1 MDQTVIPFEWG
12 RMLLGDAPSSFLLEI
27 LFRTFIIYFYTFS
40 LIRWIGGRSISQ
52 LSLVEF
58 LLVIALG
65 SAVGDSLFYPDVP
78 LIHAMLVI
86 TVIVLI
92 NKGLDLLIL
101 RSDTA
106 QKAIDGKP
114 NWIVR
119 DGRLNTE
126 QSSDRGMGKAEVLAL
141 LRLEGVRNLG
151 EVENAFLEA
160 NGELSVF
167 RTDRPIAGMPIVP
180 PHEICPLPQLGTH
193 TLSSENPGTLCCFD
207 CGTLRSGTKT
217 NCRHCA
223 GDVWTPATL
232 ADSGRQTGL
241 DRRSQVA

>member
-1 MDQTVIPFEWG
+1 MDQIVIPFDWA

-27 LFRTFIIYFYTFS
+27 LFRTVVIYAYTFG

-52 LSLVEF
+52 LSMVEF

-78 LIHAMLVI
+78 LLHAMLVI

-92 NKGLDLLIL
+92 NKGLDFLIL
-101 RSDTA
+101 RSDRA
-106 QKAIDGKP
+106 QTAIDGKP
-114 NWIVR
+114 NWIVQ

-160 NGELSVF
+160 NGSLSVF
-167 RTDRPIAGMPIVP
+167 RADPPMAGMPIVP
-180 PHEICPLPQLGTH
+180 PHEICPLPQIDLHTRGTESFQKLCCLDCGLLQLGT
-193 TLSSENPGTLCCFD
+193 E
-207 CGTLRSGTKT
+207 TK
-217 NCRHCA
+217 CRECE
-223 GDVWTPATL
+223 GDIWTPATL
-232 ADSGRQTGL
+232 ANSGR
-241 DRRSQVA
+241 D

>member
-1 MDQTVIPFEWG
+1 MEQAVIPFEWG
-12 RMLLGDAPSSFLLEI
+12 RMLLGDAPSAFLLEI
-27 LFRTFIIYFYTFS
+27 LFRTVVTYVYTFG

-78 LIHAMLVI
+78 LLHAMLVI

-92 NKGLDLLIL
+92 NKGLDFLIL
-101 RSDTA
+101 RSDSA

-114 NWIVR
+114 NWIVQH
-119 DGRLNTE
+119 GRLNTE

-151 EVENAFLEA
+151 EVENAFLES
-160 NGELSVF
+160 NGGLSVF
-167 RTDRPIAGMPIVP
+167 RADPPIAGMPIVP
-180 PHEICPLPQLGTH
+180 PHEICPLPRIDKH
-193 TLSSENPGTLCCFD
+193 TSGPEHSGGLCCVD
-207 CGTLRSGTKT
+207 CGLLRAGRET
-217 NCRHCA
+217 NCRHCES
-223 GDVWTPATL
+223 DVWTPARL
-232 ADSGRQTGL
+232 AASNTH
-241 DRRSQVA
+241 

>member
-27 LFRTFIIYFYTFS
+27 LFRTVVIYVYTFG

-65 SAVGDSLFYPDVP
+65 SAVGDTLFYPDVP
-78 LIHAMLVI
+78 LLHAMLVI
-86 TVIVLI
+86 TVIVVI
-92 NKGLDLLIL
+92 NKGLDFLIL
-101 RSDTA
+101 RSDSA

-151 EVENAFLEA
+151 EVENAFLES
-160 NGELSVF
+160 NGDLSVF
-167 RTDRPIAGMPIVP
+167 RADPPIAGMPIVP
-180 PHEICPLPQLGTH
+180 PHEICPLPQLGKH
-193 TLSSENPGTLCCFD
+193 TLSSERPGTLCCFD
-207 CGTLRSGTKT
+207 CGTLRAGDKT
-217 NCRHCA
+217 VCVYC
-223 GDVWTPATL
+223 GSDVWTHAAL
-232 ADSGRQTGL
+232 AHS
-241 DRRSQVA
+241 DRG

>member
-27 LFRTFIIYFYTFS
+27 LFRTVVIYIYTFG

-78 LIHAMLVI
+78 LFHAMLVI

-92 NKGLDLLIL
+92 NKGLDFLIL
-101 RSDTA
+101 RSDSA
-106 QKAIDGKP
+106 QTAIDGKP

-160 NGELSVF
+160 NGDLSVF
-167 RTDRPIAGMPIVP
+167 RADPPIAGMPIVP
-180 PHEICPLPQLGTH
+180 PHELRPLLQIDTH
-193 TLSSENPGTLCCFD
+193 TSGSECLEVVCCYD
-207 CGTLRSGTKT
+207 CGMLRSGEEAE
-217 NCRHCA
+217 CRHCG

-232 ADSGRQTGL
+232 ANS
-241 DRRSQVA
+241 DRG

>member
-12 RMLLGDAPSSFLLEI
+12 RMLLGDAPPSFFFEI
-27 LFRTFIIYFYTFS
+27 LVRTVVIYVYTFG

-78 LIHAMLVI
+78 LLHAMLVI
-86 TVIVLI
+86 TIIVLI
-92 NKGLDLLIL
+92 NKGLDFLIL
-101 RSDTA
+101 RYDSA

-119 DGRLNTE
+119 DGGLNTE

-160 NGELSVF
+160 NGDLSVF
-167 RTDRPIAGMPIVP
+167 RAHPPNSGMPIMP
-180 PHEICPLPQLGTH
+180 PHEICPLPQLDAQ
-193 TLSSENPGTLCCFD
+193 TLSSETSGMLCCFD
-207 CGTLRSGTKT
+207 CGTLRLGDKT
-217 NCRHCA
+217 ICQHC
-223 GDVWTPATL
+223 GGEVWTPAVL
-232 ADSGRQTGL
+232 ADSHRG
-241 DRRSQVA
+241 